1 MQKKYKRLRKSI
13 KTHFGQKDWFLDHVQ
28 KPMFLNMDSPGNLC
42 FYTLPK
48 PFIFF
53 LYFFYTFLYF
63 FILLHCV
70 FILFGQKLWK
80 HNVFLQFACLGFW
93 ETKRKVWKHIVFP
106 YLWAWSHT
114 LVFGCQHEKCKN
126 TRCFHQ
132 FCPNLA

>member
-63 FILLHCV
+63 FILCLDFSIKSSKNIEKTV
-70 FILFGQKLWK
+70 LFAVPSCRGVQK
-80 HNVFLQFACLGFW
+80 A
-93 ETKRKVWKHIVFP
+93 
-106 YLWAWSHT
+106 
-114 LVFGCQHEKCKN
+114 
-126 TRCFHQ
+126 
-132 FCPNLA
+132 